1 MKLLNDTL
9 TIVLADSE
17 GKGLQPLTADR
28 TKSAM
33 PFGGKYRLIDF
44 PLTNCLHSGLR
55 RILVMT
61 KYQSHSLHKHLRDG
75 WSVFNPELGE
85 YITAVPPQV
94 RAEGGWDSSVAHS
107 IHQNINLLERSSAK
121 WVLVLQGDHVYR
133 MDYQPLIQAHVER
146 GADVTLAT
154 CSSSLENSHQVRD
167 VKFNDDLC
175 ITGLSDHHSADQ
187 TDDER
192 RAVNAS
198 MGVYVFSA
206 DVLKREVADAVA
218 KADVTSDLATS
229 DFERTVIDVI
239 IKNGKAFAYPFG
251 SPAGRVSQDKY
262 WRNINSIDEYYTA
275 NMELLNPVPS
285 VDLYQKSWPIR
296 TYSGQYPPARNA
308 PGALGHEGISI
319 NSIAST
325 GSVIC
330 GGKVQGSI
338 LFNDVYVGEEAII
351 ESSLLLDG
359 VIVGE
364 GAMLRNCIV
373 DEGVTIPDGEV
384 VGHDERVDKARFMLT
399 DGGLVV
405 IPKGF
410 VFS

>member
-1 MKLLNDTL
+1 MLNNTL
-9 TIVLADSE
+9 TIVLADNE
-17 GKGLQPLTADR
+17 GVSLQPLTSDR
-28 TKSAM
+28 TKSAIA
-33 PFGGKYRLIDF
+33 FGGKYRLIDF
-44 PLTNCLHSGLR
+44 SLTNCLHSGLR

-61 KYQSHSLHKHLRDG
+61 KYRSHSLHKHLRDG

-94 RAEGGWDSSVAHS
+94 RSEGEWDSSVAHS

-133 MDYQPLIQAHVER
+133 MDYQPLIQAHVES

-154 CSSSLENSHQVRD
+154 CASSRDNSHQVRD
-167 VKFNDDLC
+167 VKFDENFSV
-175 ITGLSDHHSADQ
+175 TGLSDYHT
-187 TDDER
+187 TDFVDDRDRE
-192 RAVNAS
+192 VNAS

-218 KADVTSDLATS
+218 KAGVVIN
-229 DFERTVIDVI
+229 DFERTVIDAI
-239 IKNGKAFAYPFG
+239 IKKGKAFAYPFG
-251 SPAGRVSQDKY
+251 KAAGRVSQDRY
-262 WRNINSIDEYYTA
+262 WRNINSIDEYYLA
-275 NMELLNPVPS
+275 NMELLNPIPS
-285 VDLYQKSWPIR
+285 IDLYQKNWPIR
-296 TYSGQYPPARNA
+296 TYSGQHPPARNA
-308 PGALGHEGISI
+308 PSALGHEGISI

-359 VIVGE
+359 VIVGD

-384 VGHDERVDKARFMLT
+384 VGHDERSDKERFMCT

-410 VFS
+410 LFS

>member
-1 MKLLNDTL
+1 MLNDTL
-9 TIVLADSE
+9 TVVLADSE
-17 GKGLQPLTADR
+17 GEGLQPLTSDR
-28 TKSAM
+28 TKSAI

-44 PLTNCLHSGLR
+44 CLTNCLHSGLR

-121 WVLVLQGDHVYR
+121 WVLVLQGDDVYR
-133 MDYQPLIQAHVER
+133 MDYEPLIQAHADS
-146 GADVTLAT
+146 GADVTLVT
-154 CSSSLENSHQVRD
+154 CESSFDNSRQVRD
-167 VKFNDDLC
+167 VEYDDTFN
-175 ITGLSDHHSADQ
+175 IMGLSEYFVTTPVDG
-187 TDDER
+187 DENR
-192 RAVNAS
+192 VVNAS
-198 MGVYVFSA
+198 MGIYVFSA

-218 KADVTSDLATS
+218 KNDVGAS
-229 DFERTVIDVI
+229 DFERTVIETI

-251 SPAGRVSQDKY
+251 HSVGRVTQDKY
-262 WRNINSIDEYYTA
+262 WRNINSIDEYYMA
-275 NMELLNPVPS
+275 NMELLNPTPS
-285 VDLYQKSWPIR
+285 IDLYQKNWPVR

-308 PGALGHEGISI
+308 PGVLGHEGISI

-351 ESSLLLDG
+351 ESSLLLEGVSVGDG
-359 VIVGE
+359 
-364 GAMLRNCIV
+364 ALLRNCII
-373 DEGVTIPDGEV
+373 DEGVTIPEGEM
-384 VGHDERVDKARFMLT
+384 VGHDERVDKERFMLT

-410 VFS
+410 VF